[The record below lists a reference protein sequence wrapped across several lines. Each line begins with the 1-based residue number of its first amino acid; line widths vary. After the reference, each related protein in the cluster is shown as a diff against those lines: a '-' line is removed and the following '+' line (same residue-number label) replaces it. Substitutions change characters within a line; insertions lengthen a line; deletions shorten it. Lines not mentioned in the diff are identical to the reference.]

1 MTFQKN
7 AWQLNSLTLTMS
19 ISKTDIYC
27 GLLDIITLPKQLSKS
42 SHFRKEIA
50 VKCTIPYIYN
60 CIQSEQHENMDTN
73 PYGMGRQVARLLMS
87 TWTWTDFP
95 SCMMCQP
102 NLNNIDLWISLFIFI
117 IYFSFLFAIL
127 ILLLFSV
134 KCLTTFERKT
144 SQHNNVEIVQLLKNN
159 KEPE

>member
-1 MTFQKN
+1 MYDSLYL
-7 AWQLNSLTLTMS
+7 QLHS
-19 ISKTDIYC
+19 IRTTWKY
-27 GLLDIITLPKQLSKS
+27 GYKL
-42 SHFRKEIA
+42 
-50 VKCTIPYIYN
+50 
-60 CIQSEQHENMDTN
+60 TN

-127 ILLLFSV
+127 ILLFSV

-159 KEPE
+159 KENNQNNWKWYTVYFDWRWRLENIMAVVHICPFHF